1 MQESINPITSKVL
14 NGRKRMIRR
23 MVLTT
28 TTAIPALVYAKVI
41 LNKIT
46 EGDGASAPWGGL
58 GVMAE
63 DDEHDFDYVEKG
75 FAMVLLD
82 QFTGAAL
89 NKGLMAVDSADPSFM
104 ANIEPFNH
112 DEDIFKQYENTT
124 GWYPQSGDVMCLLI
138 SSDYALW
145 VENVGQQGQTL
156 VADFG
161 TKYLLNKR
169 DDLAYLKLFEKR
181 PEPPINP

>member
-1 MQESINPITSKVL
+1 MQESINPIASKVL
-14 NGRKRMIRR
+14 DGRKRMIRR

-28 TTAIPALVYAKVI
+28 TAAIPALVYAKVI
-41 LNKIT
+41 APMP
-46 EGDGASAPWGGL
+46 DGADRTQASWGGL

-82 QFTGAAL
+82 NFTGAAL
-89 NKGLMAVDSADPSFM
+89 NKGLIGVDSAEASFM
-104 ANIEPFNH
+104 ASIEPFKH
-112 DEDIFKQYENTT
+112 DEDVFKQLENLT
-124 GWYPQSGDVMCLLI
+124 GWHPESGDVMCLLI
-138 SSDYALW
+138 SENYALW

-156 VADFG
+156 VGDFG

-169 DDLAYLKLFEKR
+169 DDLAYLGLFEKR
-181 PEPPINP
+181 PETPMNP